1 MNTDLLKTSGWTIT
15 AALLFLLSFITPLL
29 VAPILLMAALVS
41 GWLGYFQKEW
51 GGRPPIVITLLSFI
65 FLVVVLNRLYFAQ

>member
-1 MNTDLLKTSGWTIT
+1 VIKQLFKTSPWTIT
-15 AALLFLLSFITPLL
+15 AAALFLLSFLIPLL
-29 VAPILLMAALVS
+29 VAPVLLIGALVS

-51 GGRPPIVITLLSFI
+51 GGLPPILITILSFI